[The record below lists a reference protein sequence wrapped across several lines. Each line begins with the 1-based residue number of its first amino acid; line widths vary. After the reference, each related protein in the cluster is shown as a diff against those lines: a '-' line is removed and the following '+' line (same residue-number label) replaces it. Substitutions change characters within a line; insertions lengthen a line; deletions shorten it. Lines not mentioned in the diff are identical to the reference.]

1 MVYITVCA
9 VIALI
14 MQMASL
20 NVAHL
25 FLERNKECPINKVMK
40 IVRLTVAFFCILT
53 VLLAWK
59 SATFPQMM
67 LFIICSFFL
76 SLFIFLDSASYCL
89 PALFTVPFFL
99 VGSGFR
105 FWFQQQSMP
114 EAVVVSVFLFIGLSF
129 MRVVCNRQRGKEIFG
144 MGDVYLIAGLGMWLS
159 SPYVFWVVGVAAF
172 LGMLFIKFTRR
183 QVIPFAPFLC
193 VITALMLFVPGVN
206 FL

>member
-1 MVYITVCA
+1 MVYITACA

-25 FLERNKECPINKVMK
+25 FLERNKECPINNAMKV
-40 IVRLTVAFFCILT
+40 VRLTVAFLCILT

-59 SATFPQMM
+59 NATFPQMM
-67 LFIICSFFL
+67 FFIICCFFL

-99 VGSGFR
+99 VGFGFR
-105 FWFQQQSMP
+105 FWFQQQSMQ
-114 EAVVVSVFLFIGLSF
+114 EAVVVSVFLFLGLSF
-129 MRVVCNRQRGKEIFG
+129 MRVVCNRQRGNEIFG

-159 SPYVFWVVGVAAF
+159 SPYVFWVVGIAAF
-172 LGMLFIKFTRR
+172 LGMVFIKFTHR